1 MKAGNLSLWICGWI
15 MDVLPA
21 DSCRLAGGWA
31 GDWFESGVPGTIS
44 ISSNSSGSSIQ
55 HKGRCVKKIKH
66 SNSQFIFQSH
76 SEGERLKMQL
86 WLEYVGIWGRY
97 SQHFMSNICN
107 SNTRKVL
114 QIKFDWVSNFSNI
127 FHSINWLVF
136 HEQCNCSGKNF
147 CKKKYEMKILMKR
160 NVLLFSFTFHPSIS
174 ISIHAPAPYQ
184 RRHGEYICVA
194 EFQK

>member
-136 HEQCNCSGKNF
+136 HEQCNCSWKNF
-147 CKKKYEMKILMKR
+147 CKKNIWNENFDETKCPAVFIY
-160 NVLLFSFTFHPSIS
+160 IS
-174 ISIHAPAPYQ
+174 SQHISIHAPAPYQ